1 MGPISFLEDLSQHK
15 ISLVKGK
22 TTIQSILVWL
32 LKLLTIIL
40 INISLIM
47 IHPEICQLKVVATKV
62 ITPNRHGERVH
73 KIRTFCS
80 QETENNYLA
89 MSPTAMKIS
98 KDSLKL
104 LMPALNH

>member
-1 MGPISFLEDLSQHK
+1 MGPISYLEDLNQHK

-32 LKLLTIIL
+32 RKLLTIIL

-62 ITPNRHGERVH
+62 ITHNRHGERAH

-80 QETENNYLA
+80 QEMENNCLA